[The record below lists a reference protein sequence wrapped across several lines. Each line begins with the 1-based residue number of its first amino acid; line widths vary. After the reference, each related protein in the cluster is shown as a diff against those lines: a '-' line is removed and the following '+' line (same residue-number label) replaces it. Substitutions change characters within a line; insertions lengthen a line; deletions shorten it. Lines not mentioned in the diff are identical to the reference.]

1 MINSTFQIFSLNTN
15 SARQIWLLAWPM
27 ILANISVPLL
37 GFVDVAVIGHLP
49 SPAFLAGTTL
59 GSLVVM
65 VLFWLLGFLRMST
78 TGLVAQAFGENNP
91 KQETVVVM
99 QGVFIALVLSVVILI
114 TQASVFNYFI
124 SLLST
129 ESDLTES
136 ISAAQTYF
144 AIRIWSTP
152 ISLINLVLTGYLIGK
167 GQTKTV
173 LYALLV
179 CNLVNLI
186 ADIIMVPVL
195 GLNVAGVAYASVLAE
210 VTLFIFLMWRIYPQV
225 APNIQCNFSVFIG
238 SQKLLSLNGLLFMR
252 SVLLQLCLSFITIYA
267 TRYGEIAV
275 ATNAI
280 VMQFFMFISFT
291 MDGIAFALESLIGQ
305 HYAKSQKRKVIL
317 FIRTGLRLA
326 TFGTFI
332 YCLVYWLCGEYI
344 VYLLTNIETLQM
356 ELQSYYGWIILLP
369 IVSYMSF
376 ILDGV
381 FVGLAY
387 SYKMFK
393 SMLIAA
399 ITFFTVFYLARE
411 LGNHALW
418 LAFCS
423 FMLARGLSQ
432 WYMVK
437 KSDFI

>member
-1 MINSTFQIFSLNTN
+1 MIISTFQKFSLNTV
-15 SARQIWLLAWPM
+15 SARKIWVLAWPM

-78 TGLVAQAFGENNP
+78 TGLVAQAFGN
-91 KQETVVVM
+91 KDTQQEAVVVL
-99 QGVFIALVLSVVILI
+99 QGVVIALLLSVVILVN
-114 TQASVFNYFI
+114 QSSLFSYFI
-124 SLLST
+124 SLLAT
-129 ESDLTES
+129 DVDLTAS
-136 ISAAQTYF
+136 INAATTYF
-144 AIRIWSTP
+144 SIRIWTAP
-152 ISLINLVLTGYLIGK
+152 ISLINLVFTGFLIGK

-179 CNLVNLI
+179 CNSVNLI
-186 ADIIMVPVL
+186 ADIVLVPVL
-195 GLNVAGVAYASVLAE
+195 GFDVAGVAIASVLAE
-210 VTLFIFLMWRIYPQV
+210 CTLFIFLLCHVYPQISSYLRFNLSIV
-225 APNIQCNFSVFIG
+225 LG
-238 SQKLLSLNGLLFMR
+238 SKQLLSLNGLLFMR
-252 SVLLQLCLSFITIYA
+252 SILLQLCLSFITIYA
-267 TRYGEIAV
+267 TRYGEVAV

-305 HYAKSQKRKVIL
+305 LYGKKQKLKVTL

-326 TFGTFI
+326 TFGALM
-332 YCLVYWLCGEYI
+332 YCLIYWLFGGYI
-344 VYLLTNIETLQM
+344 VYLLTNIPSLQQAL
-356 ELQSYYGWIILLP
+356 ESYYIWIIMLP
-369 IVSYMSF
+369 LVSYMSF

-399 ITFFTVFYLARE
+399 ITFFVVFYLTTD
-411 LGNHALW
+411 LGNHGLW
-418 LAFCS
+418 FAFCG

-432 WYMVK
+432 LYMVQK
-437 KSDFI
+437 KNFI

>member
-1 MINSTFQIFSLNTN
+1 MINSTFQIFSINTI
-15 SARQIWLLAWPM
+15 SARKIWLLAWPM

-59 GSLVVM
+59 GSLVIM

-78 TGLVAQAFGENNP
+78 TGLVAQALGDNNA
-91 KQETVVVM
+91 KQEAIVVT
-99 QGVFIALVLSVVILI
+99 QGVSIALVLSAIILL
-114 TQASVFNYFI
+114 TQTSVFSYFI
-124 SLLST
+124 SLLSA
-129 ESDLTES
+129 ESDLTDS
-136 ISAAQTYF
+136 INAAQTYF
-144 AIRIWSTP
+144 SIRIWSAP

-173 LYALLV
+173 LYALFV

-186 ADIIMVPVL
+186 ADIIMVPIL

-210 VTLFIFLMWRIYPQV
+210 VTLFIFLLSRVYPQI
-225 APNIQCNFSVFIG
+225 AQNIKFNIKVFVG
-238 SQKLLSLNGLLFMR
+238 SRQLLTLNGLLFVR

-305 HYAKSQKRKVIL
+305 LYGKKQKRKVVL

-326 TFGTFI
+326 TLGALI
-332 YCLVYWLCGEYI
+332 YCLAYWLFGEYI
-344 VYLLTNIETLQM
+344 VYLLTNIPRLQT
-356 ELQSYYGWIILLP
+356 ELEGYYGWILLLP
-369 IVSYMSF
+369 IVSYISF

-399 ITFFTVFYLARE
+399 ITFFVVFYLTRE

-432 WYMVK
+432 LYMVK
-437 KSDFI
+437 KSSFI

>member
-1 MINSTFQIFSLNTN
+1 MITSTFQIFSLNTM
-15 SARQIWLLAWPM
+15 SARKIWLLAWPM

-49 SPAFLAGTTL
+49 SPSFLAGTTL
-59 GSLVVM
+59 GSLVIM

-78 TGLVAQAFGENNP
+78 TGLVAQAFGDNNP
-91 KQETVVVM
+91 HQEAIVVL
-99 QGVFIALVLSVVILI
+99 QGVFIALVLSAVILI
-114 TQASVFNYFI
+114 NQNHLFSYFV

-129 ESDLTES
+129 DVDLSES
-136 ISAAQTYF
+136 IQAAQTYF
-144 AIRIWSTP
+144 SIRVWSAP
-152 ISLINLVLTGYLIGK
+152 VSLINLVLTGFLIGK

-195 GLNVAGVAYASVLAE
+195 GLNVSGVAYASVLAE
-210 VTLFIFLMWRIYPQV
+210 VTLFVFLLSHVYPQIIQYMTFNLSIFL
-225 APNIQCNFSVFIG
+225 G
-238 SQKLLSLNGLLFMR
+238 SQQLLSLNGLLFIR
-252 SVLLQLCLSFITIYA
+252 SMLLQLCLSFITIYA
-267 TRYGEIAV
+267 TRYGEVAV

-291 MDGIAFALESLIGQ
+291 MDGIAFALESLVGQ
-305 HYAKSQKRKVIL
+305 AYGKKQKVKVTL

-326 TFGTFI
+326 TFGAI
-332 YCLVYWLCGEYI
+332 VYCLAYWLLGEYI
-344 VYLLTNIETLQM
+344 VYMLTNIDTLQTAL
-356 ELQSYYGWIILLP
+356 ESYYGWIILLP
-369 IVSYMSF
+369 LVSYMSF

-399 ITFFTVFYLARE
+399 ITFFVVFYLTKE

-423 FMLARGLSQ
+423 FMLTRGLSQ
-432 WYMVK
+432 LYMVRK
-437 KSDFI
+437 TSFI

>member
-1 MINSTFQIFSLNTN
+1 MIISTFQKFSLHTI
-15 SARQIWLLAWPM
+15 SARKIWVLAWPM

-78 TGLVAQAFGENNP
+78 TGLVAQAFGN
-91 KQETVVVM
+91 KDTQQEAIVVL
-99 QGVFIALVLSVVILI
+99 QGVVIALLLSVVILVN
-114 TQASVFNYFI
+114 QSNLFSYFI
-124 SLLST
+124 SLLAT
-129 ESDLTES
+129 DVDLTAS
-136 ISAAQTYF
+136 INAATSYF
-144 AIRIWSTP
+144 SIRIWTAP
-152 ISLINLVLTGYLIGK
+152 ISLINLVFTGYLIGK

-179 CNLVNLI
+179 CNSVNLI
-186 ADIIMVPVL
+186 ADIVLVPVL
-195 GLNVAGVAYASVLAE
+195 GFDVAGVAIASVLAE
-210 VTLFIFLMWRIYPQV
+210 CILFIFLFCHVYPQISSYLRFNLSIV
-225 APNIQCNFSVFIG
+225 LG
-238 SQKLLSLNGLLFMR
+238 SKQLLSLNGLLFMR
-252 SVLLQLCLSFITIYA
+252 SMLLQLCLSFITIYA
-267 TRYGEIAV
+267 TRYGEVAV

-305 HYAKSQKRKVIL
+305 LYGKKQKRKVTL

-326 TFGTFI
+326 TFGAVM
-332 YCLVYWLCGEYI
+332 YCLIYWLFGGYI
-344 VYLLTNIETLQM
+344 VYLLTNIPSLQQAL
-356 ELQSYYGWIILLP
+356 ESYYIWIIMLP
-369 IVSYMSF
+369 LVSFMSF

-399 ITFFTVFYLARE
+399 ITFFVVFYLTTE
-411 LGNHALW
+411 LGNHGLW

-432 WYMVK
+432 LYMVQK
-437 KSDFI
+437 KNFI

>member
-1 MINSTFQIFSLNTN
+1 MINSTFQIFSLNTI
-15 SARQIWLLAWPM
+15 SARKIWLLAWPM

-78 TGLVAQAFGENNP
+78 TGLVAQAFGDNNA
-91 KQETVVVM
+91 KQEAVVVM
-99 QGVFIALVLSVVILI
+99 QGIFIALVLSSVILI
-114 TQASVFNYFI
+114 TQTSVFSYFI

-129 ESDLTES
+129 NTDLTDS
-136 ISAAQTYF
+136 IKAAQTYF
-144 AIRIWSTP
+144 SIRIWSAP

-210 VTLFIFLMWRIYPQV
+210 VTLFIFLLRHVYPQV
-225 APNIQCNFSVFIG
+225 AENIRFNLSVFIG
-238 SQKLLSLNGLLFMR
+238 SQQLLSLNGLLFMR
-252 SVLLQLCLSFITIYA
+252 SMLLQLCLSFITIYA
-267 TRYGEIAV
+267 TRYGEVAV

-305 HYAKSQKRKVIL
+305 LYGKKQKHKVSL

-326 TFGTFI
+326 TFGALV
-332 YCLVYWLCGEYI
+332 YCLVYWLFGEYI
-344 VYLLTNIETLQM
+344 VYLLTNIKTLQT
-356 ELQSYYGWIILLP
+356 ELQSYYGWILLLP

-399 ITFFTVFYLARE
+399 VTFFTVFYLTRE

-432 WYMVK
+432 LYMVK
-437 KSDFI
+437 KNSFI

>member
-1 MINSTFQIFSLNTN
+1 MIISTFQKFSLHTI
-15 SARQIWLLAWPM
+15 SARKIWLLAWPM

-49 SPAFLAGTTL
+49 SASFLAGTTL

-78 TGLVAQAFGENNP
+78 TGLVAQAYGDKNP
-91 KQETVVVM
+91 QQEAVVVL
-99 QGVFIALVLSVVILI
+99 QGVLIATLLSVVILVNH
-114 TQASVFNYFI
+114 TNLFNYFI
-124 SLLST
+124 SLLASDV
-129 ESDLTES
+129 DLTDA
-136 ISAAQTYF
+136 IQAAKTYF
-144 AIRIWSTP
+144 AIRIWTAP
-152 ISLINLVLTGYLIGK
+152 ISLINLVLTGYLIAK

-173 LYALLV
+173 LYALLI
-179 CNLVNLI
+179 CNFVNLI

-195 GLNVAGVAYASVLAE
+195 GFDVAGVAVASVLAE
-210 VTLFIFLMWRIYPQV
+210 CTLFIFLVRNVYPQIS
-225 APNIQCNFSVFIG
+225 AYLRFNLTIILG
-238 SQKLLSLNGLLFMR
+238 SRQLLSLNGLLFMR
-252 SVLLQLCLSFITIYA
+252 SMLLQLCLSFITIYA
-267 TRYGEIAV
+267 TRYGEVAV

-291 MDGIAFALESLIGQ
+291 MDGIAFSLESLIGQ
-305 HYAKSQKRKVIL
+305 YFGKKQKLKL
-317 FIRTGLRLA
+317 ALLIRTGMRLA
-326 TFGTFI
+326 LFGALI
-332 YCLVYWLCGEYI
+332 YCLVYWLLGEYI
-344 VYLLTNIETLQM
+344 VNLLTNIPSLRT
-356 ELQSYYGWIILLP
+356 ELESYYAWIIVLP

-387 SYKMFK
+387 SFKMFK

-399 ITFFTVFYLARE
+399 ITFFVVFYLTQE
-411 LGNHALW
+411 LGNHGLW

-432 WYMVK
+432 LYMVQK
-437 KSDFI
+437 KNFI

>member
-1 MINSTFQIFSLNTN
+1 MINSTFQIFNVNTN
-15 SARQIWLLAWPM
+15 SARKIWLLAWPM

-78 TGLVAQAFGENNP
+78 TGLVAQAFGENDA
-91 KQETVVVM
+91 KQEAIVVI
-99 QGVFIALVLSVVILI
+99 QGVFIALVLSTIILI
-114 TQASVFNYFI
+114 IQSNVFSYFI

-129 ESDLTES
+129 NTDLTDA
-136 ISAAQTYF
+136 IQAAKTYF
-144 AIRIWSTP
+144 SIRIWSAP

-179 CNLVNLI
+179 CNIVNLI
-186 ADIIMVPVL
+186 ADIIMVPIL
-195 GLNVAGVAYASVLAE
+195 GLNVAGAAYASVLAE
-210 VTLFIFLMWRIYPQV
+210 VTLFIFLARHVYPQI
-225 APNIQCNFSVFIG
+225 APHIKFNLSVFIG
-238 SQKLLSLNGLLFMR
+238 SQKLVSLNGLLFMR
-252 SVLLQLCLSFITIYA
+252 SMLLQLCLSFITIYA
-267 TRYGEIAV
+267 TRYGEVAV

-305 HYAKSQKRKVIL
+305 LYGKNQKRKVTL

-326 TFGTFI
+326 TFGALI
-332 YCLVYWLCGEYI
+332 YCLIYWLFGGYI
-344 VYLLTNIETLQM
+344 VYLLTNIPSLQT
-356 ELQSYYGWIILLP
+356 ELEGYYGWIFLLP
-369 IVSYMSF
+369 LVSYMSF

-393 SMLIAA
+393 SMFIAA
-399 ITFFTVFYLARE
+399 ITFFSVFYLTRE

-432 WYMVK
+432 LYMVK
-437 KSDFI
+437 KNSFI